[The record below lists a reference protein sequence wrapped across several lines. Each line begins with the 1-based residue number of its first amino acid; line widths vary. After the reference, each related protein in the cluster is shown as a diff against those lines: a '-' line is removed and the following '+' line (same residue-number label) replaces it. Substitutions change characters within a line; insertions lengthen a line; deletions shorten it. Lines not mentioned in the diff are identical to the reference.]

1 METLRIEHR
10 RVRGHRLWPL
20 YSRRGAGKDYPTLHK
35 LLQSVRAEPLRP
47 GRRCLKWALATG
59 AKPASGPTAS
69 VMPRERASAERLVGP
84 GGARSWRNQTF
95 FLVMRS

>member
-20 YSRRGAGKDYPTLHK
+20 YSRRGAGKAYPTLHK
-35 LLQSVRAEPLRP
+35 LLQSVRAEPPRP

-69 VMPRERASAERLVGP
+69 VMPRERAQAQSVWWAQEARDL
-84 GGARSWRNQTF
+84 GALIRRFSSW
-95 FLVMRS
+95 